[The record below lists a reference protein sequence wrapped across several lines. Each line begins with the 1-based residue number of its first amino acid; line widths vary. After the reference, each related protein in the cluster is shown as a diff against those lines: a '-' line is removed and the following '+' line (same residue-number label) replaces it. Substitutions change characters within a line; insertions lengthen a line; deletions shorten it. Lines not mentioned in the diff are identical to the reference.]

1 MMKTIMVKMM
11 LSGAFVAGLCACDVK
26 YKLDDM
32 QSSTNHMDK
41 TTTEMNDNTK
51 DMGKDIKGL
60 GSDMKDMGKDIKDM
74 GSDMKNMKKTT
85 EGMSKNTD
93 GMNSNL
99 EEMKKTTEEMKKIT
113 QEVADKSDRLDKKTE
128 ELYDSLR
135 QGDAAN
141 LRKTFLESMS
151 ASVEIPKKL
160 GMATKY
166 FWSFEFQLWSNQ
178 GLDDLARRE
187 ELAASASREF
197 LREVQEY
204 SPEVKF
210 ISPTTEDNN
219 EKNFLALATTMHMV
233 NDKQVTRVENTKL
246 EEYSIYHFFEVALKE
261 KSMLDKNQITYSQ
274 LSRATT
280 EILFFPERVIQLL
293 QARANFIMAMY
304 IDKGLGISTMGF
316 IKKIAYAMGKDWT
329 LDLKALN
336 EVEVEKMREYL
347 EGVAKTMRI
356 LNSSNIKIQL
366 DKKIYTIFSNCKI
379 SNSKNFSAERGQREA
394 ELVKYYNEIMKQ
406 SNIEKM

>member
-1 MMKTIMVKMM
+1 MMKTIIVKMM

-41 TTTEMNDNTK
+41 TTTELNDNTK

-60 GSDMKDMGKDIKDM
+60 TKTTENMNTGMEKVNNNTEKLVDKTDKLTDNTGKLVDKTDNLGSDIKDM
-74 GSDMKNMKKTT
+74 KKT
-85 EGMSKNTD
+85 
-93 GMNSNL
+93 
-99 EEMKKTTEEMKKIT
+99 
-113 QEVADKSDRLDKKTE
+113 TE

-141 LRKTFLESMS
+141 LRKTFLDAMNV
-151 ASVEIPKKL
+151 SVEIPKKL

-178 GLDDLARRE
+178 GLDDATRRE

-261 KSMLDKNQITYSQ
+261 KSLLDKNQISYSQ

-316 IKKIAYAMGKDWT
+316 IKKIGYAMGKDWT
-329 LDLKALN
+329 LDLKSLN

-347 EGVAKTMRI
+347 EGIAKTMRI
-356 LNSSNIKIQL
+356 LNGSNIKIQL

-379 SNSKNFSAERGQREA
+379 SYSKSFSAERGQREA

>member
-51 DMGKDIKGL
+51 DMGKDIKGM
-60 GSDMKDMGKDIKDM
+60 GSDMKDMGKDIKGMKSTTENMDSGLGKVANNTEKLVDKTGNL
-74 GSDMKNMKKTT
+74 GSDIKDMKKT
-85 EGMSKNTD
+85 
-93 GMNSNL
+93 
-99 EEMKKTTEEMKKIT
+99 
-113 QEVADKSDRLDKKTE
+113 TE

-141 LRKTFLESMS
+141 ARNTFLDAMN
-151 ASVEIPKKL
+151 AAVEMPKKL
-160 GMATKY
+160 SMATEY
-166 FWSFEFQLWSNQ
+166 FWAFEFQLWSNQ
-178 GLDDLARRE
+178 GLDDATRRE

-233 NDKQVTRVENTKL
+233 NDKQVTRAANAKV

-280 EILFFPERVIQLL
+280 EILFFPERVIQIL

-329 LDLKALN
+329 LDLKSLN

-347 EGVAKTMRI
+347 EGIAKTMRV
-356 LNSSNIKIQL
+356 LNASNIQIQL
-366 DKKIYTIFSNCKI
+366 DKKVYTIFSNCKI
-379 SNSKNFSAERGQREA
+379 SSSKSFSAERGQREA